1 MKKPCWKPKKGS
13 MSICADIRLHGPE
26 AVFRAAEMG
35 ICQGKQFLVCIQ
47 RCCKDAAHFLQRCC
61 TLLAVT
67 LHTSCSDTAT
77 PFAVMLQLLCSAFAV
92 VVCKIGYSSLSVPKK
107 VCQKEKREHKLHE
120 LHKYVFYRIFI
131 ISMLSFCEFV

>member
-1 MKKPCWKPKKGS
+1 M
-13 MSICADIRLHGPE
+13 
-26 AVFRAAEMG
+26 
-35 ICQGKQFLVCIQ
+35 
-47 RCCKDAAHFLQRCC
+47 
-61 TLLAVT
+61 